1 VEARVVEL
9 QTKRIRRIPSSC
21 SAKMTSRRARHPVPH
36 CSARMTSRVIV
47 IISARRM
54 KSAATRDGGAYE
66 QQIFLPEYLHIA
78 KETK

>member
-1 VEARVVEL
+1 
-9 QTKRIRRIPSSC
+9 
-21 SAKMTSRRARHPVPH
+21 
-36 CSARMTSRVIV
+36 MTSRVIV
-47 IISARRM
+47 IMSARRRM